1 MQVKKKAISNAA
13 LMVLAFSY
21 SALAQTPVT
30 IDWSSSSP
38 TPAGAPAQINGK
50 VTLSVVVTN
59 INDLLYQYTVN
70 TTVTTAPTN
79 DLANLLS
86 LVTAPATAKIA
97 GEDPCASFKTGLASL
112 EKSIQA
118 DKSLN
123 PVLSGTSY
131 SSIALKDSLA
141 AWNKIAPL
149 KTLTDLENGS
159 PAACK
164 DQTVHNWIAGVDFR
178 ANNSTH
184 KTDPQTCVLEP
195 GQQCTVTVNEYYTP
209 PAVLSPGSTPATQVT
224 TASGKTFTITPSSS
238 ILTLS
243 GGFMGTTLA
252 ARTYTSTNVPG
263 QMSPVLVV
271 NNNSRIRPGAVALL
285 NYAIPHADSPTIG
298 LALSAGPVITFGGA
312 SANVST
318 LGFFTGVSAHL
329 WHRLYITPGFHFGQ
343 FADFPAGF
351 APGTPVPT
359 TIATPTAV
367 NRWTSRFAFAITFQ
381 TPDFSKL
388 TGGSST
394 KTTTSQNPAGQTK
407 AAPASGN

>member
-1 MQVKKKAISNAA
+1 MQTKKKAFSNTA
-13 LMVLAFSY
+13 LMALALAQA
-21 SALAQTPVT
+21 ALAQTPVT
-30 IDWSSSSP
+30 IDWSST
-38 TPAGAPAQINGK
+38 TPAPVGAPAQINGK
-50 VTLSVVVTN
+50 VTLSVVLTN
-59 INDLLYQYTVN
+59 VNDVLYQYTVN
-70 TTVTTAPTN
+70 TSVTTAPTN
-79 DLANLLS
+79 DLASLLS
-86 LVTAPATAKIA
+86 LVTASAKNA
-97 GEDPCASFKTGLASL
+97 GDDPCAGFKTGLTSL
-112 EKSIQA
+112 EKAIQA

-149 KTLTDLENGS
+149 KTLTDLENNN
-159 PAACK
+159 PPACK
-164 DQTVHNWIAGVDFR
+164 DQAVHTWIAGVDFR

-184 KTDPQTCVLEP
+184 GTDPQTCVLQP
-195 GQQCTVTVNEYYTP
+195 GQQCTVVVNEYYTP
-209 PAVLSPGSTPATQVT
+209 PAVLSPSSTPATQVT
-224 TASGKTFTITPSSS
+224 TASGKTFTISPSSS

-243 GGFMGTTLA
+243 AGFMGTTLA
-252 ARTYTSTNVPG
+252 ARTYISTNVPG
-263 QMSPVLVV
+263 QTSPVLVV

-285 NYAIPHADSPTIG
+285 NYAIPHADSPTVG

-367 NRWTSRFAFAITFQ
+367 NRWTGRFAFAITFQ

-394 KTTTSQNPAGQTK
+394 TTTTTQNPAGQTK
-407 AAPASGN
+407 AAPVSGN